1 MELLLSKVT
10 DAGID
15 PSSVSGEEAIT
26 LWEHIGRHIASTSRE
41 KAHCLII
48 SAEYRREIK
57 QLCDSI
63 EELRQALELLSLPED
78 VEDILSVKASLSER
92 LVEVGD
98 YNSALTEYIASTNI
112 AVEYGF
118 IDEYVLAIIGMGNLC
133 DAYGDHNRALRY
145 YQKID
150 AIDHAISSRSLRL
163 RYKLYMLA
171 CYISL
176 KRVAEASE
184 LLGECE
190 ELSILVSDKNLAAQT
205 HLYRANLHRLQEEY
219 SEALLSISSI
229 KYTTGSA
236 TTYWLSTM
244 VKIET
249 AYCLNGVGHTSLAN
263 LLLESIGK
271 RIKKHSSPIL
281 AKRFYNAMSKV
292 SASQG
297 QFQQALSCEKRA
309 FRIESDLIK
318 HIPISE
324 LGAAQLRRLSRF
336 ELQLKLILSEIENK
350 ELKET
355 TKQHK
360 NTVAQLQQD
369 VFTDPL
375 TSLHNRRWLEVKLKD
390 MLLHDTPF
398 ALMVIDIDHFKSIND
413 ELSHLVGDKAI
424 KSVSQELAAY
434 FKFKGASC
442 VRFGG
447 EEFLVI
453 LENSQLE
460 RAEMHAENYRERIFK
475 YAWRDILG
483 ERGLTV
489 SIGITLHREGENTQR
504 TFYRADKALYRA
516 KANGRNQVCTEL

>member
-1 MELLLSKVT
+1 MEQLLSKVT

-26 LWEHIGRHIASTSRE
+26 LWEHIGLHIASTNRE
-41 KAHCLII
+41 KAHCYII

-57 QLCDSI
+57 QLNDSI
-63 EELRQALELLSLPED
+63 EELRQALELLVLPDD
-78 VEDILSVKASLSER
+78 VEDILSVKASLSDR

-98 YNSALTEYIASTNI
+98 YNAALTEYVAATNI
-112 AVEYGF
+112 AVEYGY

-133 DAYGDHNRALRY
+133 DAYGDHHRALRY

-176 KRVAEASE
+176 NRTADAQE
-184 LLGECE
+184 LLSECE
-190 ELSILVSDKNLAAQT
+190 ELSILVSDKNLAAQI
-205 HLYRANLHRLQEEY
+205 HLYRAKLHRLQEDY
-219 SEALLSISSI
+219 PNALLAISNVQ
-229 KYTTGSA
+229 YTTGSA

-249 AYCLNGVGHTSLAN
+249 AYCLNGVGHISLAN
-263 LLLESIGK
+263 LVLDSIGK
-271 RIKKHSSPIL
+271 RIQKHSSPL
-281 AKRFYNAMSKV
+281 VAQHFYNAMSQV
-292 SASQG
+292 YASQG
-297 QFQQALSCEKRA
+297 LFQKALNCEKKA
-309 FRIESDLIK
+309 FRIESDLVK
-318 HIPISE
+318 HIPIGE
-324 LGAAQLRRLSRF
+324 LGSTQLRRLSRF
-336 ELQLKLILSEIENK
+336 ELQLKLILSELENK

-390 MLLHDTPF
+390 LLLHDTEF

-424 KSVSQELAAY
+424 KRVSQELARY

-453 LENSQLE
+453 LENSNLE
-460 RAEMHAENYRERIFK
+460 RAEMHAENYRERI
-475 YAWRDILG
+475 YQYGWDDILG

>member
-1 MELLLSKVT
+1 MEQLLSKVT

-26 LWEHIGRHIASTSRE
+26 LWEHIGLHIASTNRE
-41 KAHCLII
+41 KAHCYII

-57 QLCDSI
+57 QLNDSI
-63 EELRQALELLSLPED
+63 SELKQALELLVLPED

-92 LVEVGD
+92 LVELGD
-98 YNSALTEYIASTNI
+98 YNAALTEYVASTNI
-112 AVEYGF
+112 AVEYGY

-133 DAYGDHNRALRY
+133 DAYGDHQRALRY

-150 AIDHAISSRSLRL
+150 AIDHAIGSRSLRL
-163 RYKLYMLA
+163 RYKLYM
-171 CYISL
+171 
-176 KRVAEASE
+176 
-184 LLGECE
+184 
-190 ELSILVSDKNLAAQT
+190 
-205 HLYRANLHRLQEEY
+205 QEDY
-219 SEALLSISSI
+219 PNALLAISNVQ
-229 KYTTGSA
+229 YTTGSA

-263 LLLESIGK
+263 LTLDSISK
-271 RIKKHSSPIL
+271 RIQKQLSPIVTQH
-281 AKRFYNAMSKV
+281 FYNAMSQV
-292 SASQG
+292 YASQG
-297 QFQQALSCEKRA
+297 LYQEALNCEKKA
-309 FRIESDLIK
+309 HRIESDLVK
-318 HIPISE
+318 HIPIGE
-324 LGAAQLRRLSRF
+324 LGSAQLRRLSRF
-336 ELQLKLILSEIENK
+336 ELQLKLILSELENK

-390 MLLHDTPF
+390 LLLHDTPF

-424 KSVSQELAAY
+424 KSVSQELASY
-434 FKFKGASC
+434 FKFKSASC

-453 LENSQLE
+453 LENTQLE
-460 RAEMHAENYRERIFK
+460 RAEMHAENYRERI
-475 YAWRDILG
+475 YQYGWNDILG

>member
-1 MELLLSKVT
+1 MEQLLNKIT
-10 DAGID
+10 NAGID
-15 PSSVSGEEAIT
+15 PSSVTGDDAIM
-26 LWEHIGRHIASTSRE
+26 LWEHIRLHIAATNSE
-41 KAHCLII
+41 KAHCYII

-57 QLCDSI
+57 QLNDSI
-63 EELRQALELLSLPED
+63 TELRQALDLLILPEN
-78 VEDILSVKASLSER
+78 VEDILSIKSSLSER
-92 LVEVGD
+92 LVEIGD
-98 YNSALTEYIASTNI
+98 YQSALTEYIKSTDL

-118 IDEYVLAIIGMGNLC
+118 IDEYISAIVGMGNLC
-133 DAYGDHNRALRY
+133 DAYGDHEQALRY
-145 YQKID
+145 YHKID
-150 AIDHAISSRSLRL
+150 AIDHAISTRSLRL

-171 CYISL
+171 CYINL
-176 KRVAEASE
+176 QRTAEATD
-184 LLGECE
+184 LLSECE
-190 ELSILVSDKNLAAQT
+190 ELSILVSDKNLAGQI
-205 HLYRANLHRLQEEY
+205 HLYQAKLYQLHGDY
-219 SEALLSISSI
+219 WNALKCLSNVQYTSGT
-229 KYTTGSA
+229 YTTF
-236 TTYWLSTM
+236 WLSTM

-249 AYCLNGVGHTSLAN
+249 AYCLNNTGHIPLAN
-263 LLLESIGK
+263 LILASVEK
-271 RIKKHSSPIL
+271 RIQKISSPIL
-281 AKRFYNAMSKV
+281 SRHFYDAMSRI
-292 SASQG
+292 SASQK
-297 QFQQALSCEKRA
+297 QFNAALECEKRA
-309 FRIESDLIK
+309 FRIESDLVK

-324 LGAAQLRRLSRF
+324 LGSAQLRRLSRF

-390 MLLHDTPF
+390 LLLHETPF
-398 ALMVIDIDHFKSIND
+398 TLMVIDIDHFKSIND

-424 KSVSQELAAY
+424 KSVSKHLSSY

-453 LENSQLE
+453 LENCNVD
-460 RAEMHAENYRERIFK
+460 RAEIHADNYRKRI
-475 YAWRDILG
+475 YQYSWNQILG

-489 SIGITLHREGENTQR
+489 SIGITVHREGENTQR

>member
-1 MELLLSKVT
+1 MEQLLSKVT
-10 DAGID
+10 DAGMD
-15 PSSVSGEEAIT
+15 PSSVTGEEALI
-26 LWEHIGRHIASTSRE
+26 LWEHIRLHIASTNRE
-41 KAHCLII
+41 KAHCYII
-48 SAEYRREIK
+48 SAEYRSKIK
-57 QLCDSI
+57 QLTESI
-63 EELRQALELLSLPED
+63 EELRHALDLLKLPED
-78 VEDILSVKASLSER
+78 VEDILSVKSSLSDR
-92 LVEVGD
+92 LVEKGN
-98 YNSALTEYIASTNI
+98 YNAALTEYISSSNI
-112 AVEYGF
+112 SVEYGY

-150 AIDHAISSRSLRL
+150 AIDHAIGSRSLRL

-176 KRVAEASE
+176 QRIGAATD
-184 LLGECE
+184 LLSECE
-190 ELSILVSDKNLAAQT
+190 ELSILVSDKNLTGQI
-205 HLYRANLHRLQEEY
+205 HLYRAKLHRLQKEY
-219 SEALLSISSI
+219 NEALLAISQI
-229 KYTTGSA
+229 QYATGKQH
-236 TTYWLSTM
+236 TFWLSTM

-249 AYCLNGVGHTSLAN
+249 AYCLNEVGHQSLSN
-263 LLLESIGK
+263 LLLASTGK
-271 RIKKHSSPIL
+271 RINEHSSPLI
-281 AKRFYNAMSKV
+281 ANRFYNAMSQV
-292 SASQG
+292 CSSQG
-297 QFQQALSCEKRA
+297 LFKEALNYEKKA
-309 FRIESDLIK
+309 FRVESDLVK

-324 LGAAQLRRLSRF
+324 LGPAQLRRLTRF

-355 TKQHK
+355 TQQHK

-390 MLLHDTPF
+390 LLLHDTPF
-398 ALMVIDIDHFKSIND
+398 ALLVIDIDHFKSIND

-424 KSVSQELAAY
+424 VNVSKELSGY
-434 FKFKGASC
+434 FKFRGSSC

-453 LENSQLE
+453 LENTE
-460 RAEMHAENYRERIFK
+460 VAKAEMHAENYRERIYQFG
-475 YAWRDILG
+475 WHEILG

>member
-1 MELLLSKVT
+1 MDKLLNKVT
-10 DAGID
+10 EAGID
-15 PSSVSGEEAIT
+15 PCAVSGEEAIT
-26 LWEHIGRHIASTSRE
+26 LWEHVGLHIASTNQE
-41 KAHCLII
+41 KAHCYII
-48 SAEYRREIK
+48 SAEYRCEIK
-57 QLCDSI
+57 QLNDSI
-63 EELRQALELLSLPED
+63 DELRKALELLALPED
-78 VEDILSVKASLSER
+78 VEDILSVKASLSDR

-98 YNSALTEYIASTNI
+98 YNAALTEYVASTNI
-112 AVEYGF
+112 AVEYGY

-133 DAYGDHNRALRY
+133 DAYGDHHRALRY
-145 YQKID
+145 YRKVD

-163 RYKLYMLA
+163 RYKLYKLA
-171 CYISL
+171 CYIYL
-176 KRVAEASE
+176 YHTENAKE
-184 LLGECE
+184 LLTECE
-190 ELSILVSDKNLAAQT
+190 ELSILVSDKNLAAQI
-205 HLYRANLHRLQEEY
+205 HLYRAQLHRLQKDY
-219 SEALLSISSI
+219 TLALLSISNI
-229 KYTTGSA
+229 QYTTGSA

-249 AYCLNGVGHTSLAN
+249 AYCLNGLGHTSLCN
-263 LLLESIGK
+263 LLLGFIDK
-271 RIKKHSSPIL
+271 RIQKHASPVI
-281 AKRFYNAMSKV
+281 ARHFYNTMSKV
-292 SASQG
+292 YASQNL
-297 QFQQALSCEKRA
+297 FQKALRCEKRA
-309 FRIESDLIK
+309 FRIESDLVK
-318 HIPISE
+318 DIPIGE
-324 LGAAQLRRLSRF
+324 LGSAQLRRISRF

-369 VFTDPL
+369 VFSDPL

-390 MLLHDTPF
+390 LLLYDTTF

-424 KSVSQELAAY
+424 KCVSQKLAGY
-434 FKFKGASC
+434 FKFEGASC

-453 LENSQLE
+453 LENSNLE
-460 RAEMHAENYRERIFK
+460 RAQMHAENYREHIYQHR
-475 YAWRDILG
+475 WDNILG

>member
-1 MELLLSKVT
+1 MEQLLSKVT

-26 LWEHIGRHIASTSRE
+26 LWEHIGLHIASTNRE
-41 KAHCLII
+41 KAHCYII

-57 QLCDSI
+57 QLNDSI
-63 EELRQALELLSLPED
+63 SELKQALELLVLPED

-98 YNSALTEYIASTNI
+98 YNAALTEYVASTNI
-112 AVEYGF
+112 AVEYGY

-133 DAYGDHNRALRY
+133 DAYGDHQRALRY

-150 AIDHAISSRSLRL
+150 AIDHAIGSRSLRL

-176 KRVAEASE
+176 NRTADAKE
-184 LLGECE
+184 LLSECE
-190 ELSILVSDKNLAAQT
+190 ELSILVSDKNLAAQI
-205 HLYRANLHRLQEEY
+205 HLYRAKLHRLQEDY
-219 SEALLSISSI
+219 PSALLAISNVQ
-229 KYTTGSA
+229 YTTGSA

-263 LLLESIGK
+263 LTLDSISK
-271 RIKKHSSPIL
+271 RIQKQLSPIVTQH
-281 AKRFYNAMSKV
+281 FYNAMSQV
-292 SASQG
+292 YASQG
-297 QFQQALSCEKRA
+297 LYQEALNCEKKA
-309 FRIESDLIK
+309 HRIESDLVK
-318 HIPISE
+318 HIPIGE
-324 LGAAQLRRLSRF
+324 LGSAQLRRLSRF
-336 ELQLKLILSEIENK
+336 ELQLKLILSELENK

-390 MLLHDTPF
+390 LLLHDTAF

-424 KSVSQELAAY
+424 KSVSQELASY
-434 FKFKGASC
+434 FRFKGASC

-453 LENSQLE
+453 LENTQLE
-460 RAEMHAENYRERIFK
+460 RAEMHAENYREQI
-475 YAWRDILG
+475 YQYGWDDILG